1 MSAGSP
7 LEESSTSPGSSDHD
21 LSRSASPVWPLG
33 LVAVGV
39 LLLTLRLP
47 WLSVGLTAALL
58 VVAWRW
64 QGPASRRLRVISALL
79 ALGVLALVI

>member
-1 MSAGSP
+1 MAAGSP
-7 LEESSTSPGSSDHD
+7 LEESSTSPGSSDQEHRRD
-21 LSRSASPVWPLG
+21 TPLVWALG

-39 LLLTLRLP
+39 LLLSLRLP

-64 QGPASRRLRVISALL
+64 QGPAQRRLRVISALL